1 MVKKRDLLK
10 RIENLESANKTL
22 TTLLTEMNEKVT
34 YLWKQ
39 DEYKQEDLSSILN
52 EWINGEEKGGENK

>member
-1 MVKKRDLLK
+1 MVKKKDLLK